1 MKTLVFS
8 SKTLCGALWTLVF
21 SRKALFRALWP
32 FGKGP
37 KLEDRGSRDSRRAPL
52 VPHLERPKR
61 PRARSERKRAFC
73 DVGTRRNFD
82 VFGPPSFGFFCSGVW
97 GLLNPNRACPGC
109 GGGFG
114 QTTNEDHVGP
124 RPRSAPPGATCLA
137 PLDTTQSHPPPLH
150 GRGCDCGRGTATEER
165 AISIETLNPK
175 P

>member
-1 MKTLVFS
+1 MAAGKFLLS
-8 SKTLCGALWTLVF
+8 RAKRCLELCGH
-21 SRKALFRALWP
+21 SERALSSEVP
-32 FGKGP
+32 VQRQQKNSFAVSFGATKTTQGTP
-37 KLEDRGSRDSRRAPL
+37 QAKTSVLRCWSNKKMSCF
-52 VPHLERPKR
+52 
-61 PRARSERKRAFC
+61 RSALA
-73 DVGTRRNFD
+73 
-82 VFGPPSFGFFCSGVW
+82 FGFFGSGVW